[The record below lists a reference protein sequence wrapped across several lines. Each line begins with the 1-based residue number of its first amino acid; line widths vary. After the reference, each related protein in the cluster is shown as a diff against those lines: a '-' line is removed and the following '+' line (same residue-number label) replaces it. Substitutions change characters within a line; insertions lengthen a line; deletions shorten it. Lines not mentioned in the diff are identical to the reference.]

1 MPRPSAARN
10 GCVWKA
16 ACGEDTPLSLFSP
29 KRTMKI
35 SVVIPVRNEAESIR
49 ALLDALLDQSLLPD
63 EILITDGGSSDA
75 TPAIVQEYAQ
85 RDATVRLFCEGMAFP
100 GRGRNVA
107 AANASHEWLAF
118 IDAGVVPARDWLAQ
132 LAECAKRDPNADAVF
147 GAWAPVTDTLFKEC
161 AAIAY
166 AYVPNRENYEEV
178 KRSRA
183 IFSSL
188 VRRSVWISVGGF
200 AEHLRSAEDHLF
212 INKIEEHGFS
222 MTCAPAAVVS
232 WSLQP
237 TFGLTFRRFVTYSRN
252 NLLAGLG
259 KEWQA
264 AIMIRYAVVLL
275 SAFVAAVFTRWW
287 PIITLAVLLLLLVTR
302 AIAALWRNRKTFPAG
317 IGRSISRL
325 LMLIPLLAVLDA
337 ATILGTVDWIVR
349 DKFGLSGVPL

>member
-1 MPRPSAARN
+1 MAECLAPARPEN

-29 KRTMKI
+29 ELTMKI

-49 ALLDALLDQSLLPD
+49 ALLDALLNQSLLPD

-85 RDATVRLFCEGMAFP
+85 GNATVRLFREAMALP

-107 AANASHEWLAF
+107 AAHASHEWLAF
-118 IDAGVVPARDWLAQ
+118 IDAGVVPAKDWLAQ

-147 GAWAPVTDTLFKEC
+147 GAWEPVTDTLFTEC

-166 AYVPNRENYEEV
+166 AYVPNRENDEEV
-178 KRSRA
+178 KQSRA

-188 VRRSVWISVGGF
+188 VRRSVWKSVGGF

-212 INKIEEHGFS
+212 INKIEEQGFTIS
-222 MTCAPAAVVS
+222 CAPAALVS

-275 SAFVAAVFTRWW
+275 IALVVAAFTRWW
-287 PIITLAVLLLLLVTR
+287 PILTLVVLLLLLVTR
-302 AIAALWRNRKTFPAG
+302 AIAALWRNRQTFPAG
-317 IGRSISRL
+317 LGRNVGRL
-325 LMLIPLLAVLDA
+325 FMLIPLLAVLDA
-337 ATILGTVDWIVR
+337 ATILGTVDWIIR
-349 DKFGLSGVPL
+349 DKFDLSR